1 MTAIED
7 RELAD
12 WQADW
17 QGAKGTAGPE
27 TLGGSVASP
36 EIAGTDP
43 IATLRR
49 RLRRRTIGLALVT
62 AGEIAI
68 TAGILTLLAVVARR
82 SPRPL
87 DLVMIASLA
96 LVGIAAQA
104 WALWNRRGL
113 WQAHGESAL
122 VFVDFS
128 ILRCRRRLAS
138 VRFGAGLLAAETLL
152 FLLWFFLNPA
162 AWSGL
167 ALGLLAACVAV
178 TALVLTLFARYSRRE
193 LAALLKLRA
202 EIVEE

>member
-17 QGAKGTAGPE
+17 QGDPGAATPE
-27 TLGGSVASP
+27 TLGGGVVSP

-43 IATLRR
+43 IAALRR

-62 AGEIAI
+62 ASEIAI
-68 TAGILTLLAVVARR
+68 TAGILTLLAMVARR
-82 SPRPL
+82 SPPPL

-96 LVGIAAQA
+96 LLGIAAQA

-128 ILRCRRRLAS
+128 ILRCRRRLNS
-138 VRFGAGLLAAETLL
+138 VRFGTGLLAAETLL
-152 FLLWFFLNPA
+152 FLLWFFLKPA
-162 AWSGL
+162 AWSGFAL
-167 ALGLLAACVAV
+167 ALLAACVAITA
-178 TALVLTLFARYSRRE
+178 TALALFGRYSRRE
-193 LAALLKLRA
+193 LAALLNLRA
-202 EIVEE
+202 EVAG

>member
-12 WQADW
+12 WQAEW
-17 QGAKGTAGPE
+17 QGNRGT
-27 TLGGSVASP
+27 VSP
-36 EIAGTDP
+36 EVAGVSTAAPGSTDP
-43 IATLRR
+43 IAALRR

-62 AGEIAI
+62 ASEVAI
-68 TAGILTLLAVVARR
+68 SAGILFLLAVVARR
-82 SPRPL
+82 SPTPL
-87 DLVMIASLA
+87 DLAMIASLA

-128 ILRCRRRLAS
+128 ILRCRRRLLS

-167 ALGLLAACVAV
+167 ALGILATCVAV
-178 TALVLTLFARYSRRE
+178 AATTLALFGRYSRRE
-193 LAALLKLRA
+193 LSALLKLRA
-202 EIVEE
+202 EVAGE